1 MQQLKE
7 LRAGLRQQW
16 STTRVM
22 KALGFNVT
30 TANSYEGLFGML
42 MFDRFDYFPRGVNEI
57 YAEFDQRAE
66 ELPELAKRIE
76 TGLLA
81 MIKDGNLDKLF
92 WEFHKDSIERAN
104 LAGRQILRQHNPL
117 LTPQTPLFQENLWFD
132 PLTEN

>member
-1 MQQLKE
+1 
-7 LRAGLRQQW
+7 
-16 STTRVM
+16 M